1 MKYCFHFLLI
11 FFIFLTACST
21 NVQNE
26 EVDLKIS
33 DVKLTQLEQ
42 GMMNL
47 VGDNSIIFEMQVKND
62 AANEIELTVDH
73 YENGELQ
80 GTEMYFTASLH
91 DMDDSNPIHIIIANR
106 GINDQHQWIGSV
118 IAEDSSASFQTDLTA
133 IPVHSA
139 STFVPI
145 DTPFSVQLN
154 EKKLISTLILSKD
167 GPIHAN
173 IKSEQD
179 LEEVHQHDHVYVFY
193 ALVK

>member
-1 MKYCFHFLLI
+1 MKNCFHFLLI

-21 NVQNE
+21 DVQNE
-26 EVDLKIS
+26 EVDVEMN

-42 GMMNL
+42 GIMNL
-47 VGDNSIIFEMQVKND
+47 VGNNSIIFELQVKND
-62 AANEIELTVDH
+62 AVNEIELTVDH

-80 GTEMYFTASLH
+80 GTDMYFTASLH
-91 DMDDSNPIHIIIANR
+91 DMDYSNPIHIIIANR
-106 GINDQHQWIGSV
+106 GINEQHQWIGSV
-118 IAEDSSASFQTDLTA
+118 ITEDSSASFQTDLTTA
-133 IPVHSA
+133 PVHSA

-145 DTPFSVQLN
+145 DTPFSIQLN

-179 LEEVHQHDHVYVFY
+179 LGEVHKHDHVYVFY
-193 ALVK
+193 VLVK